1 VARYDIGVRECAEC
15 GLRLPRALSGAGR
28 PLAYCSPACR
38 QRAYRRRGGRS
49 SGTTGAA
56 RRRQARQSP
65 EASWPPGDPELKVTA
80 PAAPGTG
87 RRRPRAGAP
96 PSPLALP

>member
-15 GLRLPRALSGAGR
+15 GLRLPRALPGAGR

-65 EASWPPGDPELKVTA
+65 EASWPPGGPELKVTTLGGA
-80 PAAPGTG
+80 RHRTATS
-87 RRRPRAGAP
+87 AGGCSAV
-96 PSPLALP
+96 SSCSA